1 MSYKKNILS
10 NFINQIIKIALGFFT
25 SVIIARVLGPDKQGY
40 IAYILLVF
48 GLIGDYG
55 HLGINNAATY
65 FQKRSKYSEEK
76 VYSVN
81 LTYLFLIFG
90 LIVTVMSLLKFN
102 KVIFNEYNYYFFIG
116 GLLLVIGT
124 FILNIANSFFIGNER
139 IIELNKYT
147 LGVFFIQSFLTILLW
162 IIGKLNIYSY
172 FLLRIGSTLINSI
185 ILLRKLNVKYTFS
198 IDTKLLKLEF
208 KYGIILY
215 LAALFI
221 YLNYRA
227 DQFMIKKMLGSAQ
240 LGIYSIG
247 VTLAELVFLIPNSV
261 GTAFIGKLYNT
272 KEKNDRKLT
281 ALTVK
286 YTFYICIFIVLIGI
300 CMVPLIPII
309 YGKKYLA
316 ATTVTTILFIGVIFA
331 SIGKVAYG
339 YFITKGRPQVHLILT
354 SVCLVSNIIMN
365 IYFIPK
371 LGINGAA
378 IASTISYTCYGI
390 SYIIYFI
397 KREKF
402 LLKDFFMFNELDKE
416 MLRSFL
422 LKLKSHLNYSKR

>member
-1 MSYKKNILS
+1 MSYKKNIVS

-25 SVIIARVLGPDKQGY
+25 SVIIARQLGPNKQGY

-48 GLIGDYG
+48 SLIGDYG
-55 HLGINNAATY
+55 HLGINNSVTY

-81 LTYLFLIFG
+81 LTYLFLIFPI
-90 LIVTVMSLLKFN
+90 IVAIMSFLKIN
-102 KVIFNEYNYYFFIG
+102 NIILNDYNYYFFIG
-116 GLLLVIGT
+116 GLILVIST
-124 FILNIANSFFIGNER
+124 FVLNATTAFFIGSEK

-147 LGVFFIQSFLTILLW
+147 LTVFFIQSFLIILLW
-162 IIGKLNIYSY
+162 IIGRLNIYTY
-172 FLLRIGSTLINSI
+172 FTLKVASVLVNSI
-185 ILLRKLNVKYTFS
+185 ILLNKINIKYTFS
-198 IDTKLLKLEF
+198 IDKELLKSEF

-221 YLNYRA
+221 YLNYRS
-227 DQFMIKKMLGSAQ
+227 DQFMIKQMLGSSK

-261 GTAFIGKLYNT
+261 GTAFIGRLYNT
-272 KEKNDRKLT
+272 NEKNDRELT

-286 YTFYICIFIVLIGI
+286 YTFYICILVVLIGL
-300 CMVPLIPII
+300 CMIPLIPII

-316 ATTVTTILFIGVIFA
+316 ATTVTAILFFGIIFA

-339 YFITKGRPQVHLILT
+339 YFIAKGRPQVHLILT
-354 SVCLVSNIIMN
+354 VICLGSNIIMN
-365 IYFIPK
+365 MYFIPK
-371 LGINGAA
+371 FGINGAA
-378 IASTISYTCYGI
+378 IASSISYTCYGV

-397 KREKF
+397 KNENFKLR
-402 LLKDFFMFNELDKE
+402 DFFAFNKVDKE
-416 MLRSFL
+416 MFQNLL
-422 LKLKSHLNYSKR
+422 LKVKSRLGGNKY